1 MTVIPFKKEHID
13 RLILQEKQKGLEHL
27 QTDDL
32 FLSLEGT
39 DSYSMMDGEE
49 VLCCAGVVAMTEGR
63 AIAWAYLAEGLNHRM
78 VFVTRVVKRFLKLS
92 TFFRIE
98 MHVDCD
104 FDEAHRWA
112 KMLGFEMECE
122 RMKAFTPDK
131 RDCALYAMV
140 RI

>member
-78 VFVTRVVKRFLKLS
+78 VFVTRVVKRFLNLS
-92 TFFRIE
+92 KFFRIE
-98 MHVDCD
+98 IHVDCD

-112 KMLGFEMECE
+112 KMLGFDAPIKVQKQATDWTTF
-122 RMKAFTPDK
+122 R
-131 RDCALYAMV
+131 
-140 RI
+140 

>member
-1 MTVIPFKKEHID
+1 MIVIPFKKEHLD
-13 RLILQEKQKGLEHL
+13 RMILQERQKGLEYL
-27 QTDDL
+27 ETDEL
-32 FLSLEGT
+32 FETLEHQ
-39 DSYSMMDGEE
+39 DSYTIADEE
-49 VLCCAGVVAMTEGR
+49 VLCCAGVVKMNEGR
-63 AIAWAYLAEGLNHRM
+63 GVAWAYLADDLGAKM
-78 VFVTRVVKRFLKLS
+78 VGVTRIVKRYLGIANFH
-92 TFFRIE
+92 RIE

-140 RI
+140 R